1 MDTVDDPN
9 VPGTK
14 EKHMAIIPKNIFC
27 PVDFGTVSETAL
39 EASADLAVHFRATL
53 TLAHVVPMLPRIP
66 AKYLLHEGDYERELH
81 QEAAE
86 KLNALVAQL
95 KAKGIAAA
103 YLVGTG
109 NDVAGELLRLA
120 EEAKADLI
128 VMPTHGMTGW
138 HPLVFAS
145 VAEKVV
151 KEAHCAVL
159 VLRGPKA

>member
-1 MDTVDDPN
+1 MT
-9 VPGTK
+9 
-14 EKHMAIIPKNIFC
+14 IIPKVIFC
-27 PVDFGTVSETAL
+27 PVDFGEVSDAAV
-39 EASADLAVHFRATL
+39 EASADLAAHFHATL
-53 TLAHVVPMLPRIP
+53 TLVHVVPMLPKVP
-66 AKYLLHEGDYERELH
+66 VKYLLHEGDYERELYK
-81 QEAAE
+81 QAE
-86 KLNALVAQL
+86 DKLKVSVAQL
-95 KAKGIAAA
+95 ESKGITAK

-138 HPLVFAS
+138 HPLVFTS
-145 VAEKVV
+145 ITEEVV

>member
-1 MDTVDDPN
+1 
-9 VPGTK
+9 
-14 EKHMAIIPKNIFC
+14 MATIPKNILC
-27 PVDFGTVSETAL
+27 PVDFSEVSETAVQ
-39 EASADLAVHFRATL
+39 ASADLAAHFHATL
-53 TLAHVVPMLPRIP
+53 TLVHVVPMLPKIP
-66 AKYLLHEGDYERELH
+66 VKYLLHEGDYERELH
-81 QEAAE
+81 EEAEE
-86 KLNALVAQL
+86 KLRASVAQL
-95 KAKGIAAA
+95 KTNGIAAA

-145 VAEKVV
+145 VTEEVV

-159 VLRGPKA
+159 VLRGPKT

>member
-1 MDTVDDPN
+1 
-9 VPGTK
+9 
-14 EKHMAIIPKNIFC
+14 MATIPKNILC
-27 PVDFGTVSETAL
+27 PVDFGDVSETAVQ
-39 EASADLAVHFRATL
+39 ASADLAAHFHATL
-53 TLAHVVPMLPRIP
+53 TLVHVVPMLPKIP
-66 AKYLLHEGDYERELH
+66 YKYLLHEGEYERELYK
-81 QEAAE
+81 EAEE
-86 KLNALVAQL
+86 KLMASVAQL
-95 KAKGIAAA
+95 KANGIAAA

-145 VAEKVV
+145 VTEEVV

-159 VLRGPKA
+159 VLRGPKT

>member
-1 MDTVDDPN
+1 VT
-9 VPGTK
+9 
-14 EKHMAIIPKNIFC
+14 IIPKIIFC
-27 PVDFGTVSETAL
+27 PVDFGEVSDTAV
-39 EASADLAVHFRATL
+39 EASADLASHFHATL
-53 TLAHVVPMLPRIP
+53 TLVHVVPMLPKVP
-66 AKYLLHEGDYERELH
+66 VKYLLHEGDYERELH
-81 QEAAE
+81 QESE
-86 KLNALVAQL
+86 NKLKASVAQL
-95 KAKGIAAA
+95 ESKGITAN

-120 EEAKADLI
+120 EQAKADLI

-145 VAEKVV
+145 ITAEVV